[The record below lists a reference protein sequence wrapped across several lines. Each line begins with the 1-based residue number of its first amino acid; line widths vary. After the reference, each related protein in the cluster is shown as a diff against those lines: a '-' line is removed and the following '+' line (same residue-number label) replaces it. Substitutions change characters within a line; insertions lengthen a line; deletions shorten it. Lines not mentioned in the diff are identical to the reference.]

1 MFDGLPQKVVCE
13 LLFIVINNF
22 NVLMYIKGCPWS
34 FQPQITPMRLSKR
47 SEWGFF
53 LQIVQA
59 VITVDPAVNSLAHKG
74 MQTRL

>member
-22 NVLMYIKGCPWS
+22 NVLMYIKWCPWS
-34 FQPQITPMRLSKR
+34 FQPQITPMRLNKR
-47 SEWGFF
+47 SEWVFFFF

-59 VITVDPAVNSLAHKG
+59 RVARSMVSAN
-74 MQTRL
+74 QR